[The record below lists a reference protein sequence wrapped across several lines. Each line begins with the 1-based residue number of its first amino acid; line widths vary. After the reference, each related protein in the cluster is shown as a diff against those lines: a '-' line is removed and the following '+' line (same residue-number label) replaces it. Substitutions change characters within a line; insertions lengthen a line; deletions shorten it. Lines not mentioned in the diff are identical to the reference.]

1 MAKVPA
7 QLYIIHLALM
17 LGPAFFA
24 LSLYFVVL
32 PQATEQSLPKEQAT
46 VYEIVA
52 AAMAVI
58 GVGISQLIPRFFFR
72 GEKSVPLA
80 KYVTMK
86 IVQWA
91 LVEAAALFIAVVYF
105 LTHDKN
111 MLIPL
116 GVLIAIMAFMR
127 PTVDELLHHNVKA

>member
-1 MAKVPA
+1 MAKVPPH
-7 QLYIIHLALM
+7 LYIIHLALM
-17 LGPAFFA
+17 LGPASFA
-24 LSLYFVVL
+24 LSLYFFVL
-32 PQATEQSLPKEQAT
+32 PQANELAMPKGQAT
-46 VYEIVA
+46 IYQIVA
-52 AAMAVI
+52 AALAVI
-58 GVGISQLIPRFFFR
+58 GVGLSQIIPRFFFR

-80 KYVTMK
+80 KYITMK

>member
-1 MAKVPA
+1 MSKVPVH
-7 QLYIIHLALM
+7 LYFIHLALM

-24 LSLYFVVL
+24 LSLYFLVL
-32 PQATEQSLPKEQAT
+32 PQATEMAMPKEQASIYQ
-46 VYEIVA
+46 VVA
-52 AAMAVI
+52 AALAVI
-58 GVGISQLIPRFFFR
+58 GVGISQIVPRFFFR

-80 KYVTMK
+80 KYITMK

-111 MLIPL
+111 MLISL
-116 GVLIAIMAFMR
+116 GVLIAILAFMR

>member
-1 MAKVPA
+1 
-7 QLYIIHLALM
+7 M

-24 LSLYFVVL
+24 ISLYFLVL
-32 PQATEQSLPKEQAT
+32 PQANDAALPKEQAT
-46 VYEIVA
+46 VYQVTA
-52 AAMAVI
+52 AALAVI
-58 GVGISQLIPRFFFR
+58 GVGIAQLIPRFIFR
-72 GEKSVPLA
+72 GEKSVLLA

-91 LVEAAALFIAVVYF
+91 LIEAAALFIGVVYY
-105 LTHDKN
+105 LTHDRN

-127 PTVDELLHHNVKA
+127 PTVDELLHHNVKV